1 MGTRVGRTLSAA
13 RSWSTELAEPGWL
26 TPLTDLAFVLP
37 LRTARAFIVL
47 LQPGSTR
54 PGPHGIGVPP
64 MSDDWLQQ
72 CVADSGKRGD
82 PL

>member
-1 MGTRVGRTLSAA
+1 MRTRFERRLSAS
-13 RSWSTELAEPGWL
+13 RSWATELAGQVELP
-26 TPLTDLAFVLP
+26 PLTDLAFALP
-37 LRTARAFIVL
+37 LRTARALIVL
-47 LQPGSTR
+47 LQAGSTR

-72 CVADSGKRGD
+72 SMADSGKRGD